1 MGRDE
6 ESEPSVAVQCI
17 IMELVYQQTNIKPFI
32 PSFHFPTLIPK
43 YAMKEKEKQCINDD
57 LLNGNA
63 CMMSVSNWSRGEV

>member
-57 LLNGNA
+57 LLNGHP
-63 CMMSVSNWSRGEV
+63 CVMSVSNRSRGEV